1 MISLN
6 EESGGKKKKKNT
18 WAQRYREQIGGFQRL
33 VNVVDKMDEEEQKVQ
48 ISSYKILKCKLNL
61 IFLQSILILHYF
73 KTFPNLRL

>member
-6 EESGGKKKKKNT
+6 EESGGKKKKKHT
-18 WAQRYREQIGGFQRL
+18 WAHRYREKIGGFQRL
-33 VNVVDKMDEEEQKVQ
+33 VNGVDKMDEEEQKVQ